1 MFKHISFIGMAGC
14 GKTTIGKALSIELS
28 LSYVDTDKLIENQFK
43 QSLEDIKQSN
53 GYKFVRKAEEEIIL
67 GLKNNI
73 EIISTGGSAVYS
85 ESAMSHLQSFSKIIY
100 ISTPLSVIKERI
112 GDGQG
117 RGFAA
122 PNEMSIEDVFYER
135 EPLYTKWADKTVDGS
150 LAKDQLIQII
160 SKFYYG

>member
-28 LSYVDTDKLIENQFK
+28 LTYVDTDKLIENQFK

-100 ISTPLSVIKERI
+100 ISTPLNIIKERI

-135 EPLYTKWADKTVDGS
+135 EPLYNKWADKTVDGS

-160 SKFYYG
+160 SKF

>member
-28 LSYVDTDKLIENQFK
+28 LSYLDTDKLIENQFK

-100 ISTPLSVIKERI
+100 ISTPLNIIKERI

-135 EPLYTKWADKTVDGS
+135 EPLYNKWADKTVDGS

-160 SKFYYG
+160 SKF

>member
-122 PNEMSIEDVFYER
+122 PNEISIEDVFYER
-135 EPLYTKWADKTVDGS
+135 EPLYNKWADKTVDGS

-160 SKFYYG
+160 SKF

>member
-1 MFKHISFIGMAGC
+1 MAGC

-135 EPLYTKWADKTVDGS
+135 EPLYNKWADKTVDGS
-150 LAKDQLIQII
+150 CAKDQLIQII
-160 SKFYYG
+160 SKF

>member
-53 GYKFVRKAEEEIIL
+53 GYKFVRKAEEDIIL
-67 GLKNNI
+67 DLKKNV

-100 ISTPLSVIKERI
+100 ISTPLNIIKERI

-135 EPLYTKWADKTVDGS
+135 EPLYNKWADKTVDGS

-160 SKFYYG
+160 SKF

>member
-1 MFKHISFIGMAGC
+1 MAGC

-28 LSYVDTDKLIENQFK
+28 LSYVDTDRLIENQFK

-135 EPLYTKWADKTVDGS
+135 EPLYNKWADKTVDGS

-160 SKFYYG
+160 SKF

>member
-1 MFKHISFIGMAGC
+1 MFKNISFIGMAGC
-14 GKTTIGKALSIELS
+14 GKTTIGKALSDELS

-100 ISTPLSVIKERI
+100 ISTPLNIIKERI

-135 EPLYTKWADKTVDGS
+135 EPLYNKWADKTVDGS

-160 SKFYYG
+160 SKF

>member
-1 MFKHISFIGMAGC
+1 MFKHSSVIGMAGC

-135 EPLYTKWADKTVDGS
+135 EPLYNKWADKTVDGS

-160 SKFYYG
+160 SKF

>member
-28 LSYVDTDKLIENQFK
+28 LSYVDTDRLIENQFK

-100 ISTPLSVIKERI
+100 ISTPLSIIKERI

-135 EPLYTKWADKTVDGS
+135 EPLYNKWADKTVDGS

-160 SKFYYG
+160 SKF

>member
-73 EIISTGGSAVYS
+73 EIISTGGSVVYS

-100 ISTPLSVIKERI
+100 ISTPLNIIKERI

-135 EPLYTKWADKTVDGS
+135 EPLYNKWADKTVDGS

-160 SKFYYG
+160 SKF

>member
-1 MFKHISFIGMAGC
+1 MFKNISFIGMAGC

-73 EIISTGGSAVYS
+73 EIISTGGSVVYS

-135 EPLYTKWADKTVDGS
+135 EPLYNKWADKTVDGS
-150 LAKDQLIQII
+150 LSKDQIIQII
-160 SKFYYG
+160 SKF

>member
-100 ISTPLSVIKERI
+100 ISTPLSIIKERI

-135 EPLYTKWADKTVDGS
+135 EPLYNKWADKTVDGS
-150 LAKDQLIQII
+150 LSKDQLIQII
-160 SKFYYG
+160 SKF

>member
-1 MFKHISFIGMAGC
+1 MAGC

-85 ESAMSHLQSFSKIIY
+85 ESAMSHLQSF
-100 ISTPLSVIKERI
+100 
-112 GDGQG
+112 
-117 RGFAA
+117 
-122 PNEMSIEDVFYER
+122 
-135 EPLYTKWADKTVDGS
+135 
-150 LAKDQLIQII
+150 
-160 SKFYYG
+160 

>member
-1 MFKHISFIGMAGC
+1 MAGC

-28 LSYVDTDKLIENQFK
+28 LSYVDTDRLIENQFK

-100 ISTPLSVIKERI
+100 ISTPLNIIKERI

-135 EPLYTKWADKTVDGS
+135 EPLYNKWADKTVDGS

-160 SKFYYG
+160 SKF

>member
-1 MFKHISFIGMAGC
+1 MAGC

-135 EPLYTKWADKTVDGS
+135 EPLYNKWADKTVDGS
-150 LAKDQLIQII
+150 LSKDQIIQII
-160 SKFYYG
+160 SKF

>member
-1 MFKHISFIGMAGC
+1 MAGC

-73 EIISTGGSAVYS
+73 EIISTGGSVVYS

-135 EPLYTKWADKTVDGS
+135 EPLYNKWADKTVDGS

-160 SKFYYG
+160 SKF

>member
-100 ISTPLSVIKERI
+100 ISTPLNIIKERI

-135 EPLYTKWADKTVDGS
+135 EPLYNKWADKTVDGS

-160 SKFYYG
+160 SKF

>member
-53 GYKFVRKAEEEIIL
+53 GYKFVRKAEEDIIL

-73 EIISTGGSAVYS
+73 EIISTGGSTVYS

-100 ISTPLSVIKERI
+100 ISTPLNIIKERI

-135 EPLYTKWADKTVDGS
+135 EPLYNKWADKTVDGS

-160 SKFYYG
+160 SKF

>member
-100 ISTPLSVIKERI
+100 ISTHLSVIKERI

-135 EPLYTKWADKTVDGS
+135 EPLYNKWADKTVDGS

-160 SKFYYG
+160 SKF

>member
-1 MFKHISFIGMAGC
+1 MFKNISFIGMAGC

-135 EPLYTKWADKTVDGS
+135 EPLYNKWADKTVDGS
-150 LAKDQLIQII
+150 LAKDQLIQVI
-160 SKFYYG
+160 SKF

>member
-100 ISTPLSVIKERI
+100 ISTPLSVVKERI

-135 EPLYTKWADKTVDGS
+135 EPLYKKWADNTVDGNLS
-150 LAKDQLIQII
+150 IDRLIQII
-160 SKFYYG
+160 SKF

>member
-1 MFKHISFIGMAGC
+1 MAGC

-100 ISTPLSVIKERI
+100 ISTPLSIIKERI

-135 EPLYTKWADKTVDGS
+135 EPLYKKWADNTVDGNLS
-150 LAKDQLIQII
+150 IDRLIQII
-160 SKFYYG
+160 SKF

>member
-1 MFKHISFIGMAGC
+1 MFKNISFIGMAGC

-100 ISTPLSVIKERI
+100 ISTPLNIIKERI

-135 EPLYTKWADKTVDGS
+135 EPLYTKWADKIVDGS

-160 SKFYYG
+160 SKF